1 MLYRCRCLP
10 PARRHF
16 KHLGG
21 TPASLAR
28 RLFYPTSS
36 LFVRLFAS
44 DVFTFTPAL
53 SVAPSCV
60 LSTRPLLHPRRPR
73 LPRPSVTLVSAN
85 SIRNSTRLTVP
96 SFKRP
101 TRCSV
106 PVNYSNSYCLFRG
119 SSPVLIHN
127 VELVRR
133 PPVGIQVHVRLDRC
147 HFAAPSLT
155 TPSVVFLS
163 LLALT
168 MLAGFVKVFFDRRK

>member
-1 MLYRCRCLP
+1 MLYRCRRLP
-10 PARRHF
+10 PARRHS

-28 RLFYPTSS
+28 RRFYPTSS
-36 LFVRLFAS
+36 LFVRFFAS
-44 DVFTFTPAL
+44 DVSSPAL

-60 LSTRPLLHPRRPR
+60 LLTRPLLHPQRPR
-73 LPRPSVTLVSAN
+73 LPRPSPTVVSTN
-85 SIRNSTRLTVP
+85 STHNSTRLTVP

-106 PVNYSNSYCLFRG
+106 PVTYSNSYCLFRG
-119 SSPVLIHN
+119 SSPILIHN

-147 HFAAPSLT
+147 HSAVPILT
-155 TPSVVFLS
+155 TSVLCS
-163 LLALT
+163 CHCSP
-168 MLAGFVKVFFDRRK
+168 